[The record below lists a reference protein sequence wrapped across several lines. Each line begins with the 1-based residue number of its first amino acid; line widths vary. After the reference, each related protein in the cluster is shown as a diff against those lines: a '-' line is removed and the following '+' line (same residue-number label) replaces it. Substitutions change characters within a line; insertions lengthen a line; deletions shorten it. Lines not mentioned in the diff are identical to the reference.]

1 MPPSTASS
9 ENVSPD
15 EVEAILYENDA
26 VLECAV
32 VGVASEE
39 WGERVVAAAVV
50 RSGSGVDGDDLV
62 AFAKE
67 KLAPFKRPEAVHL
80 MDELPRTSTGKLLR
94 RDLIPMLE
102 DLGI

>member
-1 MPPSTASS
+1 MTARW
-9 ENVSPD
+9 VVD
-15 EVEAILYENDA
+15 EVAA
-26 VLECAV
+26 
-32 VGVASEE
+32 
-39 WGERVVAAAVV
+39 ERD
-50 RSGSGVDGDDLV
+50 GSGVTGDELV

-94 RDLIPMLE
+94 KDLIPMLE